1 MRIQI
6 NKFYT
11 QIIVGAILVVVSF
24 LLSLFMVVGI
34 IEKSFLLSFLSYSFS
49 LAGVSLGLLAV
60 YGFISPR
67 RSKRRRQAEK

>member
-60 YGFISPR
+60 YSFIPPR